1 MPKRKYFRRI
11 YVDEI
16 TEAHDKLKAKYP
28 SGSLPDW
35 RNVWVQV
42 ESVEGCE
49 FSKQEKILALVEFD
63 QRTCINTLDADN
75 PIAAL
80 EVISWADGYLGDYPQ
95 YEFQVPDTNTRMQK
109 ALLRHFGL
117 AGEVEPPHRVYII
130 RRQ

>member
-16 TEAHDKLKAKYP
+16 TEAQDKLKAKYP
-28 SGSLPDW
+28 NGALPDW

-42 ESVEGCE
+42 ESIG
-49 FSKQEKILALVEFD
+49 KQEKILALVEFD
-63 QRTCINTLDADN
+63 QRTCINALDADN
-75 PIAAL
+75 PVAARD
-80 EVISWADGYLGDYPQ
+80 IINWADGYLGDYPQ
-95 YEFQVPDTNTRMQK
+95 YEFAVPDSNTRMQE

-117 AGEVEPPHRVYII
+117 VGETEPPHRVYII

>member
-11 YVDEI
+11 YVDELA
-16 TEAHDKLKAKYP
+16 EAHNKLKAKYP
-28 SGSLPDW
+28 NCALPDW

-42 ESVEGCE
+42 ESIE
-49 FSKQEKILALVEFD
+49 KQEKILALVEFE

-80 EVISWADGYLGDYPQ
+80 EVISWADGYLANFEQ
-95 YEFQVPDTNTRMQK
+95 YEFAVPESNEQMRR
-109 ALLRHFGL
+109 ALLRHYGL
-117 AGEVEPPHRVYII
+117 EGEVEPPHRVYVI